1 MMEEGRSVASPATPG
16 VLRSLP
22 SGWNRERLRRVA
34 QVKLSSVNKKTV
46 EGERPVRL
54 CNYTDVYYQDRITG
68 GLDLMQATAS
78 DSDVAD
84 LHLQAG
90 DVIITKD
97 SESWDD
103 IGVPTY
109 VEETLP
115 DVVCGYHLAILRPDL
130 SSLVGR
136 FLHYALMSRT
146 GAAQFHISARGVT
159 RYGLTQAA
167 IKSVVVP
174 LPSVRQQRAIVDF
187 LDEKT
192 ARIDE
197 IVEDKKRL
205 IRCLEEKRQALIRRA
220 VSLGLDEQRPI
231 RDARLPWLEC
241 IPEDWD
247 EVQIRFVARLESG
260 HTPSRSKPEYWAPKK
275 LTVPWVTLADVW
287 QMREARREYIEDTEE
302 MISDE
307 GVANSGAR
315 VLPKRT
321 VMLSRTASVGFSGIM
336 ALPMATSQDF
346 ANWVC
351 GPDLVPEF
359 LLYVFRSMKPEFER
373 LMTGST
379 HQTIYMPE
387 IRRLMTPLP
396 PREEQKAIVTSLRA
410 RLGPLDSTMRDIRAQ
425 IDVLQEY
432 RSSLVT
438 AAVTGEIDVRAST
451 SAVA

>member
-1 MMEEGRSVASPATPG
+1 
-16 VLRSLP
+16 
-22 SGWNRERLRRVA
+22 LRRVA
-34 QVKLSSVNKKTV
+34 QVKLSSVNKKSV
-46 EGERPVRL
+46 EVERPVRL
-54 CNYTDVYYQDRITG
+54 CNYTDVYYQDSITG

-103 IGVPTY
+103 IGVPSY

-115 DVVCGYHLAILRPDL
+115 EVVCGYHLALLRPDL

-146 GAAQFHISARGVT
+146 GAAQFHISAQGVT
-159 RYGLTQAA
+159 RYGLTQDA
-167 IKSVVVP
+167 IKNVVVP
-174 LPSVRQQRAIVDF
+174 LPPVRQQRAIAEF
-187 LDEKT
+187 LDKKT
-192 ARIDE
+192 TGIDQ
-197 IVEDKKRL
+197 IVEDKARL
-205 IRCLEEKRQALIRRA
+205 IERLEEKRQAFIRHA
-220 VSLGLDEQRPI
+220 VSRGLDEQRPT
-231 RDARLPWLEC
+231 RDARLPWLES
-241 IPEDWD
+241 IPEGWD

-260 HTPSRSKPEYWAPKK
+260 HTPSRSKPEYWAPEK

-302 MISDE
+302 MISDD
-307 GVANSGAR
+307 GIANSGAR
-315 VLPKRT
+315 VLPKGT

-336 ALPMATSQDF
+336 ARPMATSQDF

-351 GPDLVPEF
+351 GPYLLPEF

-396 PREEQKAIVTSLRA
+396 PREEQEAIVRSLRA
-410 RLGPLDSTMRDIRAQ
+410 RLDPLDSAVRDIRTQLDA
-425 IDVLQEY
+425 LREY
-432 RSSLVT
+432 RTSLIT
-438 AAVTGEIDVRAST
+438 AAVTGQVDVRAST
-451 SAVA
+451 AAVA